1 MKQTN
6 PLRRI
11 EKIGLLADSHGNLR
25 SIAKGVDRLNEF
37 GVEAFIHLG
46 DVFDSVENDNL
57 YEIWE
62 TVIQHKFLTVK
73 GNNDFQVENRLSNGY
88 DFDISLLKK
97 NKILSFI
104 QNMPMRLVDN
114 DICYTH
120 SLPFDSIRS
129 FYEPVDTG
137 DTDRAAQ
144 LFAETSYKI
153 LFCGHS
159 HSSVLFRCAAGQ
171 VTREPIYSE
180 ETVFFSSSERY
191 IVIVGS
197 SDNGECGVFDKGRGT
212 YQRVGIGID
221 F

>member
-6 PLRRI
+6 PLSRLER
-11 EKIGLLADSHGNLR
+11 IGLLADSHGNQL
-25 SIAKGVDRLNEF
+25 SIAKGIARLNEF
-37 GVEAFIHLG
+37 GVEALIHLG

-62 TVIQHKFLTVK
+62 TIIQHKFLAVK

-88 DFDISLLKK
+88 DFDLSLVKK
-97 NKILSFI
+97 HKILSFI
-104 QNMPMRLVDN
+104 QNMPMRFVDN

-129 FYEPVDTG
+129 FYEPVDNG

-153 LFCGHS
+153 MFCGHS
-159 HSSVLFRCAAGQ
+159 HSSILFRYAAGH
-171 VTREPIYSE
+171 VTRELIHSD
-180 ETVFFSSSERY
+180 ETIFFSNSERY

-197 SDNGECGVFDKGRGT
+197 SDNGECGIFDKGRRT
-212 YQRVGIGID
+212 YQRLGIET
-221 F
+221 

>member
-1 MKQTN
+1 MELTN
-6 PLRRI
+6 PLKQAER
-11 EKIGLLADSHGNLR
+11 IGLLADSHGNLN
-25 SIAKGVDRLNEF
+25 SIAKGIARLNEF
-37 GVEAFIHLG
+37 GVETLIHLG

-62 TVIQHKFLTVK
+62 TIIQNKLLVVK

-88 DFDISLLKK
+88 NFGISLVKK
-97 NKILSFI
+97 YKILSFI

-153 LFCGHS
+153 MFCGHS
-159 HSSVLFRCAAGQ
+159 HSSVLFRYAAGQ
-171 VTREPIYSE
+171 VTRELIHSD
-180 ETVFFSSSERY
+180 ETVFFSNFERY
-191 IVIVGS
+191 ILIVGS
-197 SDNGECGVFDKGRGT
+197 SDNGECGIFDKGRRS
-212 YQRVGIGID
+212 YRQAGIGI
-221 F
+221 